1 MLMDPL
7 AVFLVTIILVSL
19 LVPKLGP
26 FLSLV
31 ISALLFGLLAGM
43 GSDTMGF
50 IATGLGRI
58 FSSLAVVVFS
68 GAVLA
73 EYLRK
78 TGAIDRIVA
87 DLLMISQRGI
97 LVSGM
102 AGYLISL
109 PVMCSIT
116 AYMILDPVVSSLG
129 RQVEG
134 GSRRLLFMTA
144 VSSVASFNLVYPSPV
159 MVSLEGSLNIESRDL
174 LALGVPVSLLLFVI
188 AYVYMLRLPSERAE
202 VAQCLVPKASRL
214 RAWFPLL
221 LPMGLVLI
229 GVVLGTVSNNGSSF
243 SFYSGIFKLIGNP
256 GIALLLGAMLCLAF
270 ASDKIQEMVRT
281 ATRRSGTIML
291 DLCGAG
297 AFGYVVAQSGLG
309 QEIYALGH
317 PLPVL
322 ILPFLVSSVLQLA
335 QGSRV
340 VTAVVAVQVL
350 AGYPLDGLTTALLIS
365 AGAFMFS
372 YISDPY
378 FWLIKESTGA
388 SMGEMVRGYTLPLCM
403 MGLAAFGA
411 AVVYST
417 FMA

>member
-1 MLMDPL
+1 MDPL
-7 AVFLVTIILVSL
+7 LAFLIAIILVSL

-31 ISALLFGLLAGM
+31 ISAVLYGLLVGM
-43 GSDTMGF
+43 SSDIMGF
-50 IATGLGRI
+50 IAIGLGKI

-87 DLLMISQRGI
+87 DLLMISQRGL
-97 LVSGM
+97 LVAGV

-116 AYMILDPVVSSLG
+116 AYLILEPVVSSLG
-129 RQVEG
+129 RQTVG

-144 VSSVASFNLVYPSPV
+144 SASVASFNLVYPSPV
-159 MVSLEGSLNIESRDL
+159 MVSLEGSLNIGARDL
-174 LALGVPVSLLLFVI
+174 LALGVPISLLLFAI
-188 AYVYMLRLPSERAE
+188 AYFYMLRLPSEKAE
-202 VAQCLVPKASRL
+202 VAQCLIPKASRL

-221 LPMGLVLI
+221 LPMGLIL
-229 GVVLGTVSNNGSSF
+229 LGILLHGEVAEF
-243 SFYSGIFKLIGNP
+243 AGNP
-256 GIALLLGAMLCLAF
+256 GVALLLGAMVCLAL
-270 ASDKIQEMVRT
+270 AREKMQELVRT
-281 ATRRSGTIML
+281 ATRRSGTILL

-309 QEIYALGH
+309 QEIYTLGQA
-317 PLPVL
+317 LPVL
-322 ILPFLVSSVLQLA
+322 ILPFLVASVLQLA

-340 VTAVVAVQVL
+340 VTAVVAAQIL
-350 AGYPLDGLTTALLIS
+350 AGYPMDGLTMALLIS

-388 SMGEMVRGYTLPLCM
+388 SMDEMVRGYTLPLSI

-411 AVVYST
+411 AVVYSV
-417 FMA
+417 FIE

>member
-1 MLMDPL
+1 MPAFL
-7 AVFLVTIILVSL
+7 AAVILVSL
-19 LVPKLGP
+19 LVPRMGP

-31 ISALLFGLLAGM
+31 LSAILYGLLVGM
-43 GSDTMGF
+43 GSDIMGF

-87 DLLMISQRGI
+87 DLQGISKNGL
-97 LVSGM
+97 LVSGS

-116 AYMILDPVVSSLG
+116 AFMILEPVVSCLG
-129 RQVEG
+129 RQTGG

-144 VSSVASFNLVYPSPV
+144 VASVISFNLIYPSPV
-159 MVSLEGSLNIESRDL
+159 MVSLAGSLDVAAGDL
-174 LALGVPVSLLLFVI
+174 LSLGIPISLLLFAL
-188 AYVYMLRLPSERAE
+188 AYIYMSRLPSEKASR
-202 VAQCLVPKASRL
+202 AQCLVPEISRP
-214 RAWFPLL
+214 RAWLPLL
-221 LPMGLVLI
+221 LPMGLILI
-229 GVVLGTVSNNGSSF
+229 GVVLEAVPVDGNNDITGFIS
-243 SFYSGIFKLIGNP
+243 NP
-256 GIALLLGAMLCLAF
+256 GMALLLGALVCLAL
-270 ASDKIQEMVRT
+270 AREKMQEMVHT
-281 ATRRSGTIML
+281 ATRRSGTILL

-309 QEIYALGH
+309 QEIYSLGLAL
-317 PLPVL
+317 PILV
-322 ILPFLVSSVLQLA
+322 LPFLVSSVLQLA

-340 VTAVVAVQVL
+340 VTAVVAAQVL
-350 AGYPLDGLTTALLIS
+350 ADYPLDGLTMALLIS

-372 YISDPY
+372 YVSDPY

-388 SMGEMVRGYTLPLCM
+388 NMGEMVRGYTLPLSL
-403 MGLAAFGA
+403 MGIAAFIA
-411 AVVYST
+411 AAIYS
-417 FMA
+417 ALAI

>member
-1 MLMDPL
+1 MDPL
-7 AVFLVTIILVSL
+7 PAFLAAVILVSL

-31 ISALLFGLLAGM
+31 VSAMLYGLLVGM
-43 GSDTMGF
+43 GFDTMGL
-50 IATGLGRI
+50 ISTGLGKI

-78 TGAIDRIVA
+78 TGAMDRIVA
-87 DLLMISQRGI
+87 DLLMLSKRGL
-97 LVSGM
+97 LVAGV

-116 AYMILDPVVSSLG
+116 AYMILEPVVSCLG
-129 RQVEG
+129 RQTKG

-144 VSSVASFNLVYPSPV
+144 ASSVVSFNLVYPSPV
-159 MVSLEGSLNIESRDL
+159 MVSLAGSLDVEASDL
-174 LALGVPVSLLLFVI
+174 LALGVPVSLLLFI
-188 AYVYMLRLPSERAE
+188 AVYVYMLRQPRELAE
-202 VAQCLVPKASRL
+202 TAQCLVPAISRSK
-214 RAWFPLL
+214 AWFPLI
-221 LPMGLVLI
+221 LPMGLIL
-229 GVVLGTVSNNGSSF
+229 LGILLDGDWARF
-243 SFYSGIFKLIGNP
+243 AGNP
-256 GIALLLGAMLCLAF
+256 GVALLLGALVCLALVRE
-270 ASDKIQEMVRT
+270 KMHEMVHT
-281 ATRRSGTIML
+281 ATRRSGTVLL

-309 QEIYALGH
+309 EEIFSLGQA
-317 PLPVL
+317 LPVL
-322 ILPFLVSSVLQLA
+322 VLPFLVSSVLQLA

-340 VTAVVAVQVL
+340 VTVVVAAQVL
-350 AGYPLDGLTTALLIS
+350 AGYPLDGLTLALLIS

-388 SMGEMVRGYTLPLCM
+388 SMREMVRGYTIPLSL
-403 MGLAAFGA
+403 MGLAAFGMA
-411 AVVYST
+411 AIYST
-417 FMA
+417 LMI

>member
-1 MLMDPL
+1 MDPL
-7 AVFLVTIILVSL
+7 PVFLVTIVLVSL

-31 ISALLFGLLAGM
+31 ISALLFGLLSGM

-87 DLLMISQRGI
+87 DLLIISQRGL
-97 LVSGM
+97 LVSGI

-116 AYMILDPVVSSLG
+116 AYMILEPVVSSLG
-129 RQVEG
+129 RQTEG
-134 GSRRLLFMTA
+134 GSKRLLFMTA
-144 VSSVASFNLVYPSPV
+144 VASVASFNLVYPSPV
-159 MVSLEGSLNIESRDL
+159 MVSLEGSLNIGSSNL
-174 LALGVPVSLLLFVI
+174 LALGVPISLLLFAI
-188 AYVYMLRLPSERAE
+188 AYVYMLRLPSEKAE
-202 VAQCLVPKASRL
+202 TEQCLVPKASRL
-214 RAWFPLL
+214 RAWFPLI
-221 LPMGLVLI
+221 LPMGLILI
-229 GVVLGTVSNNGSSF
+229 GVVLGAASNNGSS
-243 SFYSGIFKLIGNP
+243 SYSYYSGLFKLIGNP
-256 GIALLLGAMLCLAF
+256 GIALLLGAMVCLAL

-340 VTAVVAVQVL
+340 VTAVVAAQVL
-350 AGYPLDGLTTALLIS
+350 AGYPLDGLTMALLIS
-365 AGAFMFS
+365 SGAFMFS

-388 SMGEMVRGYTLPLCM
+388 SMGEMVKGYTLPLCV
-403 MGLAAFGA
+403 MGLGAFGA
-411 AVVYST
+411 AAIYST